1 MLFLATDKIWVII
14 KLYIC
19 SDFLSGHK
27 PKVSEGLILIYHD
40 SYTVFVCLMLY
51 VRWFTS
57 THHLLILSL
66 QMLI

>member
-1 MLFLATDKIWVII
+1 MLFLAIDKIWVII

-40 SYTVFVCLMLY
+40 SYTVFVCCYTLDD
-51 VRWFTS
+51 
-57 THHLLILSL
+57 LLAHIIYLF
-66 QMLI
+66 